1 MWKIALTTSRN
12 GVVRGRHRRS
22 SGGICGAITAHSS
35 FLVSL
40 AWR

>member
-12 GVVRGRHRRS
+12 GGVRGRHRRS
-22 SGGICGAITAHSS
+22 SGGSAITAHSS